1 MDLAQ
6 EDTNVYTEKHPD
18 NLFKR
23 TEVLA
28 AVISDEVI
36 SFLFAIFLILLVLYP
51 VHEKEEW
58 RKLWPWRMQTIQCC
72 LSEGTY

>member
-1 MDLAQ
+1 MNPD
-6 EDTNVYTEKHPD
+6 EKDSDVYTEKHPD
-18 NLFKR
+18 SLFKR

-51 VHEKEEW
+51 VHEKEE
-58 RKLWPWRMQTIQCC
+58 
-72 LSEGTY
+72 